1 MKDESLKGETGTDRE
16 KDRLKSQYHLLPG
29 GGKCCFKSL
38 DGVKGELWI
47 RNRVQIDYE
56 STKMPLVKCQVLRK
70 CEKSNISPLNCPQT
84 QKVMLSFAVS
94 NAFW

>member
-38 DGVKGELWI
+38 DGVKESSGLGIGFRWI
-47 RNRVQIDYE
+47 MKAQ
-56 STKMPLVKCQVLRK
+56 KMP
-70 CEKSNISPLNCPQT
+70 
-84 QKVMLSFAVS
+84 
-94 NAFW
+94 W